1 MWRCGRSCGMWIPA
15 LDPHPVC
22 ISCLGVDHAP
32 RFEATQKSTEAVKSF
47 LPRREGTSRP
57 TAQAPTM
64 ATHHVRARRRGA
76 PHPQRQQQQQQ
87 QQQRPPGQQRDIYP
101 PRQDRQ
107 SRRGWKRGRERS
119 ASRPAPTGQPQARLL
134 GRSREVGEPFPKR
147 ARILQSDSSCA
158 VALLYP
164 QALVNK
170 PPPSGGGFAC
180 GSPRPPSHA
189 GSPSMVLSAQ
199 GQTQARS
206 DGSEM
211 LESSCLLAYPREP
224 LSWSPAGES
233 SPPAGGDYGCQPPW
247 LGRSMRW
254 VSDQGDMEQA
264 ATAFAHKCAGAHDSV
279 PCAQAF
285 SPAYSRASCVG
296 EVGQHCDSGI
306 HQSPGAVAISPS
318 DEIATV
324 GEVSSPLSPRREA
337 LCHIESGASIR
348 K

>member
-1 MWRCGRSCGMWIPA
+1 MWIPA

-22 ISCLGVDHAP
+22 ISCLGVNHAP

-47 LPRREGTSRP
+47 LPRREGISRP

-64 ATHHVRARRRGA
+64 ATHHVRVRRRGA

-170 PPPSGGGFAC
+170 PPPPGGGFAC

-206 DGSEM
+206 GGSEM
-211 LESSCLLAYPREP
+211 LESSGPRMAEEP
-224 LSWSPAGES
+224 VI
-233 SPPAGGDYGCQPPW
+233 C
-247 LGRSMRW
+247 
-254 VSDQGDMEQA
+254 
-264 ATAFAHKCAGAHDSV
+264 
-279 PCAQAF
+279 
-285 SPAYSRASCVG
+285 
-296 EVGQHCDSGI
+296 
-306 HQSPGAVAISPS
+306 ISPEGLDTGGLREGEERQTQDYPDSPSLARS
-318 DEIATV
+318 DMV
-324 GEVSSPLSPRREA
+324 
-337 LCHIESGASIR
+337 SGANGSTAWRAVEAPGPQRLLSQADMAIWHPAPER
-348 K
+348 WQLAAWPLRG